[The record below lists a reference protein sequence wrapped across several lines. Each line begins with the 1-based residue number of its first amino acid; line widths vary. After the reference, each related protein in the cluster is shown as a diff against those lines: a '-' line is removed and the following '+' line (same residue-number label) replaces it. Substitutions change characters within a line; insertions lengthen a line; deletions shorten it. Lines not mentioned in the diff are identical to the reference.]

1 MIPASQCTQLFPG
14 CKAQSTTMQENTYA
28 CLYCLLDQ
36 CQDCFYFLYKS
47 KLRKHIFKF
56 TARSTCCQKI
66 KLQFVAL
73 FRVTAAN
80 SGINCYFFRKQIQ
93 YTTRYL
99 VLLLAPQIPKTPQHS
114 QVFFFSA
121 SHNACAFS
129 CMWTFILHMD
139 FLSPV
144 HNHRPLFLHG
154 LQKIIKQDN
163 LSM

>member
-1 MIPASQCTQLFPG
+1 MIPTSQCTQLFPG

-73 FRVTAAN
+73 FRVTAN

-93 YTTRYL
+93 YTTKYL

-114 QVFFFSA
+114 QVFFFLLHIMPVPSPV
-121 SHNACAFS
+121 CAPSFCIWISYLQLTTTALFS
-129 CMWTFILHMD
+129 CTD
-139 FLSPV
+139 FKD
-144 HNHRPLFLHG
+144 HKTR
-154 LQKIIKQDN
+154 
-163 LSM
+163 